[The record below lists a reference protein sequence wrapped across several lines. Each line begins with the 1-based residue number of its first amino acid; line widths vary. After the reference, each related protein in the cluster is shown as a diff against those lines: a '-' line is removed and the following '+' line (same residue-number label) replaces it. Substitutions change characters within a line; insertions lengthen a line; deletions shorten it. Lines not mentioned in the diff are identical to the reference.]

1 MTQVNGGQAAAP
13 PILVDDEPDLLR
25 DQFRQLLR
33 YPRLIAGGVL
43 LGLLGGAWLGY
54 STSDTYVAT
63 SDVVLRVPMED
74 PFNPSVAI
82 EKTLDMNTER
92 QAATSRRTAERAAA
106 ELDFP
111 GDPADLVAGLQVT
124 NPPKSQVLRFS
135 YTTAD
140 PGLSARRANAMVSAY
155 LADRREQTAQTR
167 DTMIKGLQAQLAP
180 IARQHD
186 ELAEE
191 LDGRTGPEAEGDYA
205 VKANLLGRITE
216 LSNRIS
222 KLKALDISPGKVIRT
237 ATPPTSSDGPGWALS
252 LGLGGAVGIAL
263 GLLMAWVRL
272 VFDPAARSEGDVAR
286 ALRAPVLGSLPRT
299 RDTDPLLTEDRE
311 DSPLA
316 EEYRS
321 IAYRLAYDQRFAG
334 RRRLLVAAPRGSSRT
349 AAAVAV
355 NLAASFAETGKRV
368 LIVEAELRQPSL
380 EGQLR
385 AREVGRP
392 AWPGDGEGEDW
403 PGGRRLVVDAGES
416 GGFDL
421 VPGARVRNVARAL
434 TSPEMSR
441 LVEEADDP
449 NVTVIVLTPPVFA
462 YADALALVDRVDG
475 VLVVCDPRGV
485 HRSQLARLR
494 DLITGAGG
502 TVLGTVMHR
511 GQHSGRTGRGGRKK
525 AGNAAGARSP
535 RVTPGAPGAP
545 STPGA
550 PGGHAGRGAHG
561 SPGAPGPHAARG
573 VQGAHAAQGRPRGPV
588 PRPAPGAGG
597 GAGGGRAAG
606 PGARTGGG
614 RSGGPDDRPGAGRA
628 GDDWPGTD
636 PAGDDWPGAAQAHA
650 ADTGAHEDPSTT
662 MALRAI
668 DPPAE
673 RP

>member
-1 MTQVNGGQAAAP
+1 MNQVHGGPGAGAP
-13 PILVDDEPDLLR
+13 PVLVDDEPDLLR

-63 SDVVLRVPMED
+63 SDVVLRVPTED
-74 PFNPSVAI
+74 PFNPSIAV

-92 QAATSRRTAERAAA
+92 QAATSRRTAERAAEA
-106 ELDFP
+106 LDFP
-111 GDPADLVAGLQVT
+111 GDPADLVTGLQVT

-140 PGLSARRANAMVSAY
+140 PDLSARRANALVAAY
-155 LADRREQTAQTR
+155 LADRREQTEQTR

-191 LDGRTGPEAEGDYA
+191 LDGRSGAEAEADFA
-205 VKANLLGRITE
+205 VKANLLNRITE

-222 KLKALDISPGKVIRT
+222 KLKALDMTPGKVIRT

-252 LGLGGAVGIAL
+252 LGLGGAVGVAL

-299 RDTDPLLTEDRE
+299 RETDPLLTEDRE
-311 DSPLA
+311 ESPLA

-321 IAYRLAYDQRFAG
+321 IAYRLAYDQRFAD

-385 AREVGRP
+385 AREIGRP
-392 AWPGDGEGEDW
+392 AWAPDAGEGDAW
-403 PGGRRLVVDAGES
+403 PAGRRLVVDAGES
-416 GGFDL
+416 GTFDL

-511 GQHSGRTGRGGRKK
+511 GQRGKGGRQGRK
-525 AGNAAGARSP
+525 AAKAAKAAGKGSRGVKGSHGQP
-535 RVTPGAPGAP
+535 
-545 STPGA
+545 
-550 PGGHAGRGAHG
+550 RGA
-561 SPGAPGPHAARG
+561 
-573 VQGAHAAQGRPRGPV
+573 V
-588 PRPAPGAGG
+588 PRPARD
-597 GAGGGRAAG
+597 GGRAGGAEAG
-606 PGARTGGG
+606 SA
-614 RSGGPDDRPGAGRA
+614 AGRY
-628 GDDWPGTD
+628 
-636 PAGDDWPGAAQAHA
+636 
-650 ADTGAHEDPSTT
+650 EDPSTT
-662 MALRAI
+662 MALRTVT
-668 DPPAE
+668 PPDDQ
-673 RP
+673 P

>member
-1 MTQVNGGQAAAP
+1 MTHPHGGPAAAGTGP
-13 PILVDDEPDLLR
+13 ADDEPDLLR

-33 YPRLIAGGVL
+33 YPRLMAGGVL

-63 SDVVLRVPMED
+63 SDVVLRVPTED
-74 PFNPSVAI
+74 PFNPTIAV

-92 QAATSRRTAERAAA
+92 QAATSRRTAGRAAD
-106 ELDFP
+106 ELGYE
-111 GDPADLVAGLQVT
+111 GDPAGFVSGLQVT

-135 YTTAD
+135 YTDDD
-140 PGLSARRANAMVSAY
+140 PAESARRANALVAAY
-155 LADRREQTAQTR
+155 LADRREQTEQTR
-167 DTMIKGLQAQLAP
+167 DTMIKGLQAQLDPVAK
-180 IARQHD
+180 QHD
-186 ELAEE
+186 ELAEQLE
-191 LDGRTGPEAEGDYA
+191 GRAESDAEADYT
-205 VKANLLGRITE
+205 VKANLLNRITE

-222 KLKALDISPGKVIRT
+222 KLKALDVTPGKVIRT

-263 GLLMAWVRL
+263 GLLIAWVRL

-311 DSPLA
+311 ESPLA

-321 IAYRLAYDQRFAG
+321 IAYRLAYDQRFAD

-368 LIVEAELRQPSL
+368 LIVEAELRRPSL
-380 EGQLR
+380 ENQLR
-385 AREVGRP
+385 AREVSRP
-392 AWPGDGEGEDW
+392 AWTQDGETDAW
-403 PGGRRLVVDAGES
+403 PGGRRLTVDAGES
-416 GGFDL
+416 GSFEL

-449 NVTVIVLTPPVFA
+449 GVTVIVLTPPVFA

-511 GQHSGRTGRGGRKK
+511 GQQSGGTRRGKGAR
-525 AGNAAGARSP
+525 GPSRGAAGDRPDRDAAGP
-535 RVTPGAPGAP
+535 EAD
-545 STPGA
+545 
-550 PGGHAGRGAHG
+550 GRGAG
-561 SPGAPGPHAARG
+561 
-573 VQGAHAAQGRPRGPV
+573 GR
-588 PRPAPGAGG
+588 GAGG
-597 GAGGGRAAG
+597 GA
-606 PGARTGGG
+606 RTGAA
-614 RSGGPDDRPGAGRA
+614 DGAA
-628 GDDWPGTD
+628 HDD
-636 PAGDDWPGAAQAHA
+636 PA
-650 ADTGAHEDPSTT
+650 TT
-662 MALRAI
+662 MALRAVS
-668 DPPAE
+668 PPD
-673 RP
+673 RR

>member
-1 MTQVNGGQAAAP
+1 MTQVNGGQAVAP

-74 PFNPSVAI
+74 PFNPSIAI

-92 QAATSRRTAERAAA
+92 QAATSRRTAERAADD
-106 ELDFP
+106 LDFP
-111 GDPADLVAGLQVT
+111 GDPADLVSGLQVT

-167 DTMIKGLQAQLAP
+167 DTMIKGLQAQLDP

-191 LDGRTGPEAEGDYA
+191 LDGRTGSEAEADYA

-392 AWPGDGEGEDW
+392 AWPGDGAGEDW

-511 GQHSGRTGRGGRKK
+511 GQHSGRTGWRGRKK
-525 AGNAAGARSP
+525 AASAAVARSP
-535 RVTPGAPGAP
+535 QGTPGTPGALGAPGSPGSPGAPG
-545 STPGA
+545 SPGS

-561 SPGAPGPHAARG
+561 SPGAPGAHAARG
-573 VQGAHAAQGRPRGPV
+573 VKGAHAAQGRPRGPL

-597 GAGGGRAAG
+597 GAGGGR
-606 PGARTGGG
+606 R
-614 RSGGPDDRPGAGRA
+614 
-628 GDDWPGTD
+628 GDDWPGTG
-636 PAGDDWPGAAQAHA
+636 PAGDERPGAVGARA
-650 ADTGAHEDPSTT
+650 ADAGAHEDPSTT

>member
-1 MTQVNGGQAAAP
+1 MNQVHGGPGAGAP
-13 PILVDDEPDLLR
+13 PVLVDDEPDLLR

-63 SDVVLRVPMED
+63 SDVVLRVPTED
-74 PFNPSVAI
+74 PFNPSIAV

-92 QAATSRRTAERAAA
+92 QAATSRRTAERAAEA
-106 ELDFP
+106 LDFP
-111 GDPADLVAGLQVT
+111 GDPADLVTGLQVT

-140 PGLSARRANAMVSAY
+140 PDLSARRANALVAAY
-155 LADRREQTAQTR
+155 LADRREQTEQTR

-186 ELAEE
+186 ELDEE
-191 LDGRTGPEAEGDYA
+191 LDGRTGAEAEADFA
-205 VKANLLGRITE
+205 VKANLLNRITE

-222 KLKALDISPGKVIRT
+222 KLKALDVTPGKVIRT

-252 LGLGGAVGIAL
+252 LGLGGAVGVAL

-299 RDTDPLLTEDRE
+299 RETDPLLTEDRE
-311 DSPLA
+311 ESPLA

-321 IAYRLAYDQRFAG
+321 IAYRLAYDQRFAD

-385 AREVGRP
+385 AREIGRP
-392 AWPGDGEGEDW
+392 AWTLDVGEGDAW
-403 PGGRRLVVDAGES
+403 PAGRRLVVDAGES
-416 GGFDL
+416 GTFDL

-511 GQHSGRTGRGGRKK
+511 GQRGKGGRQGRK
-525 AGNAAGARSP
+525 AAKAAKAAGKGSRGTKGSHGQP
-535 RVTPGAPGAP
+535 
-545 STPGA
+545 
-550 PGGHAGRGAHG
+550 RGA
-561 SPGAPGPHAARG
+561 
-573 VQGAHAAQGRPRGPV
+573 V
-588 PRPAPGAGG
+588 PRPARA
-597 GAGGGRAAG
+597 GGRAGGAEAG
-606 PGARTGGG
+606 PA
-614 RSGGPDDRPGAGRA
+614 AGRY
-628 GDDWPGTD
+628 
-636 PAGDDWPGAAQAHA
+636 
-650 ADTGAHEDPSTT
+650 EDPSTT
-662 MALRAI
+662 MALRTVT
-668 DPPAE
+668 PPDDQ
-673 RP
+673 P

>member
-1 MTQVNGGQAAAP
+1 MTQAQGGTAAGVP
-13 PILVDDEPDLLR
+13 PVLVDDEPDLLR

-63 SDVVLRVPMED
+63 SDVVLRVPTED
-74 PFNPSVAI
+74 PFNPSIAV

-92 QAATSRRTAERAAA
+92 QAATSRRTAERAAEA
-106 ELDFP
+106 LDFP
-111 GDPADLVAGLQVT
+111 GDPASLVTGLQVT

-140 PGLSARRANAMVSAY
+140 PKLSARRANALVAAY
-155 LADRREQTAQTR
+155 LADRKEQTEQTR
-167 DTMIKGLQAQLAP
+167 DAMIKGLQAQLDP

-186 ELAEE
+186 ELARE
-191 LDGRTGPEAEGDYA
+191 LDGRTPTEAEADFS
-205 VKANLLGRITE
+205 VKANLLNRITE

-222 KLKALDISPGKVIRT
+222 KLKALDVTPGKVIRT

-252 LGLGGAVGIAL
+252 LGLGGAIGIAL

-299 RDTDPLLTEDRE
+299 RETDPLLTEDRE
-311 DSPLA
+311 ESPLA

-321 IAYRLAYDQRFAG
+321 IAYRLAYDQRFAD

-368 LIVEAELRQPSL
+368 LIVEAELRRPSL
-380 EGQLR
+380 ENQLR
-385 AREVGRP
+385 AREIGGPSWTR
-392 AWPGDGEGEDW
+392 DGEGEGW
-403 PGGRRLVVDAGES
+403 PNGRRLAVDAGES
-416 GGFDL
+416 GGFEL

-511 GQHSGRTGRGGRKK
+511 GQHGKDGRRGRKGSRGAKGSRGQSRGAARPPSDTGR
-525 AGNAAGARSP
+525 AG
-535 RVTPGAPGAP
+535 
-545 STPGA
+545 
-550 PGGHAGRGAHG
+550 GRGA
-561 SPGAPGPHAARG
+561 
-573 VQGAHAAQGRPRGPV
+573 
-588 PRPAPGAGG
+588 GAGV
-597 GAGGGRAAG
+597 
-606 PGARTGGG
+606 
-614 RSGGPDDRPGAGRA
+614 PDDEA
-628 GDDWPGTD
+628 
-636 PAGDDWPGAAQAHA
+636 
-650 ADTGAHEDPSTT
+650 STT
-662 MALRAI
+662 MALRAVTPS
-668 DPPAE
+668 D
-673 RP
+673 RQ

>member
-385 AREVGRP
+385 AREVGRT

-535 RVTPGAPGAP
+535 RGTPGTPGAPGA
-545 STPGA
+545 PGA

-597 GAGGGRAAG
+597 GAGGGRAGGGGRAAG

-614 RSGGPDDRPGAGRA
+614 RSGGPDDRPGAGR
-628 GDDWPGTD
+628 
-636 PAGDDWPGAAQAHA
+636 AGDDWPGAAQAHA